1 VNSGAIEVN
10 GQVIEAGT
18 RVTVELNL
26 PGLYTHTPIT
36 MPVHVVRGR
45 RDGPRLFVSAA
56 IHGDELNGVEIIRRL
71 LQRQVLRRLHG
82 TLFAVPVVNVYG
94 VIHQSRYLPDGRDL
108 NRTFPGSERGSLA
121 ARLAN
126 LFMNEIVA
134 QCTHGVDLHTGT
146 NHRTNLPQIRAK
158 LDDEETETLARA
170 FGVPVLMN
178 SDHRDG
184 SLRQAAAECGV
195 RMLLYEA
202 GEALRFDD
210 VSIRA
215 GVNGVI
221 NVMRALGMITR
232 KSKTKR
238 RRAEPFI
245 ARSSTW
251 VRAPQSG
258 VLNTRTPLG
267 AWVKENDV
275 LGLIADPFSD
285 LATEV
290 LAHAEGLVIGRT
302 NIPLVHEGEALF
314 HIGRFEGSEE
324 VASQVEAF
332 HAGYLEPPETT
343 PSAPPEEPVKI

>member
-1 VNSGAIEVN
+1 MNTGAVEVN
-10 GQVIEAGT
+10 GQAIEAGT

-71 LQRQVLRRLHG
+71 LERQILRRLHG

-134 QCTHGVDLHTGT
+134 QCTHGIDLHTGT
-146 NHRTNLPQIRAK
+146 NYRTNLPQIRAK

-215 GVNGVI
+215 GVNGII

-232 KSKTKR
+232 KSKAKR

-258 VLNTRTPLG
+258 ILSTRTPLG
-267 AWVKENDV
+267 ARVKENDV

-285 LATEV
+285 QKTEV
-290 LAHAEGLVIGRT
+290 HAHVEGLVIGRT

-314 HIGRFEGSEE
+314 HIGRFESSEE
-324 VASQVEAF
+324 VASHVEAF
-332 HAGYLEPPETT
+332 HAGYLEPPEAT
-343 PSAPPEEPVKI
+343 P